1 MIPFSPPRIDDDI
14 INEVVAALKSGWI
27 TTGPRTKQFEKEVA
41 EYCGVEKFLAVNSW
55 TAGAEMLLHWFGVQ
69 EGDEVIVPAYTYCAS
84 ANIVVHCGAKPV
96 MVDVNDDFTINI
108 EAVRKAIT
116 SKTKVILPVDV
127 GGLPVNY
134 DALMQMVQEPE
145 IQKLFNARTPR
156 QEKLNRIMVLN
167 DAAHSFGAIYK
178 GKRIGT
184 ACDFTV
190 FSFHA
195 VKNLTTAEGGGIC
208 INMPKPF
215 DNDELY
221 KELNIYSLHGQ
232 SKDALA
238 KMQKGAW
245 EYDVIDA
252 GYKCNMT
259 DILASIGLIELRRYD
274 AQTLKRRKEIFEV
287 YQNAFSKLDWAITP
301 IYKDADRESSYHL
314 YLLRIKGFN
323 VSKRNEMIQHIFDKD
338 VSVNVHYKPLP
349 LLTAYSSRGYQM
361 SDYPNAQALWEN
373 EISLPVFYDMSDAQ
387 LQEVIDAVI
396 KSYQETI

>member
-84 ANIVVHCGAKPV
+84 ANIVVHCGAKPI

-108 EAVRKAIT
+108 ESVRKAIT
-116 SKTKVILPVDV
+116 AKTKVILPVDV

-134 DALMQMVQEPE
+134 DSLMQMVQEPE
-145 IQKLFNARTPR
+145 IQKLFNPRTAR

-167 DAAHSFGAIYK
+167 DAAHSFGALYK

-184 ACDFTV
+184 SCDFTV

-215 DNDELY
+215 DNEELY

-274 AQTLKRRKEIFEV
+274 AQTLKRRKEIFEA

-323 VSKRNEMIQHIFDKD
+323 VSKRNDMIQRIFDKD

-349 LLTAYSSRGYQM
+349 LLTAYSSRGYHM

-373 EISLPVFYDMSDAQ
+373 EISLPVFYDMSDLQ

>member
-1 MIPFSPPRIDDDI
+1 
-14 INEVVAALKSGWI
+14 
-27 TTGPRTKQFEKEVA
+27 
-41 EYCGVEKFLAVNSW
+41 
-55 TAGAEMLLHWFGVQ
+55 
-69 EGDEVIVPAYTYCAS
+69 
-84 ANIVVHCGAKPV
+84 
-96 MVDVNDDFTINI
+96 
-108 EAVRKAIT
+108 
-116 SKTKVILPVDV
+116 
-127 GGLPVNY
+127 
-134 DALMQMVQEPE
+134 
-145 IQKLFNARTPR
+145 
-156 QEKLNRIMVLN
+156 MVLN

>member
-84 ANIVVHCGAKPV
+84 ANIVVHCGAKPI

-108 EAVRKAIT
+108 ESVRKAIT
-116 SKTKVILPVDV
+116 AKTKVILPVDV

-145 IQKLFNARTPR
+145 IQKLFNARTAR

-167 DAAHSFGAIYK
+167 DAAHSFGALYK

-184 ACDFTV
+184 SCDFTV

-215 DNDELY
+215 DNEELY

-274 AQTLKRRKEIFEV
+274 AQTLKRRKEIFEA

-323 VSKRNEMIQHIFDKD
+323 VSKRNDMIQRIFDKD
-338 VSVNVHYKPLP
+338 ISVNVHYKPLP
-349 LLTAYSSRGYQM
+349 LLTAYSSRGYHM

-387 LQEVIDAVI
+387 LQVVINAVI
-396 KSYQETI
+396 KSYEETI